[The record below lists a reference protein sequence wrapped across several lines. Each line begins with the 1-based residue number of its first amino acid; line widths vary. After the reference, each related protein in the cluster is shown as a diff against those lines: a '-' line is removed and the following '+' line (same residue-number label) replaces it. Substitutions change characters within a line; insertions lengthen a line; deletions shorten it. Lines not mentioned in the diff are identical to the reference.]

1 MKQKL
6 IPILLGIALL
16 ALGLGQALGLLLS
29 PLPENTQ
36 PAEDSATVLTG
47 TVLRQ
52 EIPVYAPHPDFWVP
66 VVDAGRVTAGQ
77 TLMITAAARDALHKQ
92 GLAARVEELRQVAL
106 PLRRE
111 MLHEALREGDGTEF
125 MALVLSE
132 GDSAMAPSGPLSME
146 TVRAAE
152 GGFFI
157 PVADGL
163 EGVLS
168 PENPQVSLPLAPVEE
183 TAVGRLIT
191 SEGWYFFGQTELPLS
206 PGDRVEAELLS
217 GVFRRQTLEVE
228 WREGEKVLF
237 FCEKGAESLGNL
249 RFLSVKILWEP
260 EIWGGNFPE

>member
-6 IPILLGIALL
+6 MGILMGLALL
-16 ALGLGQALGLLLS
+16 ALGLGQALGILLS
-29 PLPENTQ
+29 PLPEEPVTEEEA
-36 PAEDSATVLTG
+36 PILLTG
-47 TVLRQ
+47 TVIRQ

-66 VVDAGRVTAGQ
+66 VVESQRVTAGQ
-77 TLMITAAARDALHKQ
+77 TLMITAAARDALRQ
-92 GLAARVEELRQVAL
+92 QSLWARVDELREMAL

-111 MLHEALREGDGTEF
+111 MLHKALRQEDGEEF

-132 GDSAMAPSGPLSME
+132 GESSIPPSAPTAME
-146 TVRAAE
+146 TVRAPE

-157 PVADGL
+157 PVTDGL
-163 EGVLS
+163 EGVLT
-168 PENPQVSLPLAPVEE
+168 PENPRVSLPLAPTGE

-191 SEGWYFFGQTELPLS
+191 GEGWYFYAGTDLPLS
-206 PGDRVEAELLS
+206 PGDTVQAQLLS
-217 GVFRRQTLEVE
+217 GVFQKAELTVSR
-228 WREGEKVLF
+228 REGEKVLF